1 MSKINFSNFILKERI
16 LNTINLSAK
25 RHALKITFVYF
36 IVGSLWILLSDKL
49 VEILVEDKATVTIIS
64 IAKGWFYVV
73 VSALLIFSLVFTTL
87 RKFLDAKNQLQN
99 INNLLEEEIA
109 VGKRTEKKLIEN
121 EEKYRLLTE
130 YTSDVIWVLN
140 LTTKNFTYVSP
151 SIMQLLG
158 YTPGEMII
166 LNLIDVFT
174 PESLNIASENISKNA
189 KTFTQNPQNPVC
201 NISEYQQISKNG
213 DTIWVEVSSKYRFN
227 INGDIEAV
235 GVSRNIDERKRV
247 ENEVLQLSYHDQLT
261 GVYNRRYYEQ
271 EIQKCTKKKHSS
283 LTLVM
288 ADVNGLKLTNDA
300 FGHKEGDILLVKIAN
315 ILQSECREND
325 VVARIGG
332 DEFVLL
338 LPDTNQKEASRIV
351 ERIYK
356 TIEKEKTDNAILS
369 VSIGFAV
376 KQDDSDDMNEV
387 FMKAE
392 DDMYRHKLS
401 ESSSMRSK
409 TIEIIMNSLFEKNNR
424 EVQHSKRVSEISEE
438 IAINLKFN
446 KEEIKKIRIAGL
458 MHDIGKIGIPDNIL
472 NKVGKLNTDEWSDIK
487 RHSEVGYR
495 ILSSV
500 NEFSEV
506 AEYVLEHHE
515 RWDGKGYPKGLKEKE
530 ISLQA
535 RIIAVADAYDAM
547 TSNRTYRNSLSDED
561 AVIEIKKHSGYQFD
575 PVITKVFI
583 EKVLGK
589 EW

>member
-1 MSKINFSNFILKERI
+1 
-16 LNTINLSAK
+16 
-25 RHALKITFVYF
+25 
-36 IVGSLWILLSDKL
+36 
-49 VEILVEDKATVTIIS
+49 
-64 IAKGWFYVV
+64 
-73 VSALLIFSLVFTTL
+73 
-87 RKFLDAKNQLQN
+87 
-99 INNLLEEEIA
+99 
-109 VGKRTEKKLIEN
+109 
-121 EEKYRLLTE
+121 
-130 YTSDVIWVLN
+130 
-140 LTTKNFTYVSP
+140 
-151 SIMQLLG
+151 MQLLG
-158 YTPGEMII
+158 YTPDEAKS
-166 LNLIDVFT
+166 LNLIEIFT
-174 PESLNIASENISKNA
+174 PESYIITIENISKNI
-189 KTFTQNPQNPVC
+189 KTFTQNPLNPVC

-213 DTIWVEVSSKYRFN
+213 DIIWVEVSSKYRYN
-227 INGDIEAV
+227 INGDIEVV

-247 ENEVLQLSYHDQLT
+247 ENEVLQLSYHDHLT

-271 EIQKCTKKKHSS
+271 EIQKYIDIEHSS
-283 LTLVM
+283 LSLVM
-288 ADVNGLKLTNDA
+288 LDVNGLKLTNDA
-300 FGHKEGDILLVKIAN
+300 FGHKEGDMLLIKIAN
-315 ILQSECREND
+315 ILKSECRRND

-332 DEFVLL
+332 DEFVIL
-338 LPDTNQKEASRIV
+338 LPETNEKEASLII

-376 KQDDSDDMNEV
+376 KQDASDDMNEV
-387 FMKAE
+387 FMRAE
-392 DDMYRHKLS
+392 DEMYRHKLS

-409 TIEIIMNSLFEKNNR
+409 TIELIMNSLFEKNNR

-438 IAINLKFN
+438 IAIKLKLSN
-446 KEEIKKIRIAGL
+446 EEIKKIRIAGL

-472 NKVGKLNTDEWSDIK
+472 NKVGKLNNDEWSDIK

-515 RWDGKGYPKGLKEKE
+515 RWDGKGYPKSLKEKE

-547 TSNRTYRNSLSDED
+547 TSDRTYRNSLSEED
-561 AVIEIKKHSGYQFD
+561 AVIEIKKNSGYQFD

-583 EKVLGK
+583 EMVLGK